1 VRQKGELCIASLE
14 KNPDQMFATLLSTYA
29 QELERSGQWQE
40 ANKVRNIMGDAD
52 RWFVKVVPVSQQA
65 DQTVSTE

>member
-1 VRQKGELCIASLE
+1 
-14 KNPDQMFATLLSTYA
+14 MFATLLSTYA